1 MNVQRLLIEHHHP
14 QLPDKVRPAPRNQAH
29 RLIEAFHY
37 LEGLPHMEM
46 CRHVLGVYSGG
57 RLVGVLAFSNPVARH
72 EDQVHTLELRRM
84 VLVPGLPTN
93 SASRALGMAGRYLRT
108 QDPDA
113 FRLISYSDQ
122 DQGHEGTIYRAS
134 NWKEVDCGGGGSWTT
149 SRNGGRRFTRAERK
163 RKFEYLLKP
172 RKWYRFKKEG

>member
-1 MNVQRLLIEHHHP
+1 MQHVLIEHNHP
-14 QLPDKVRPAPRNQAH
+14 QLPNDLRPAPRVQAR
-29 RLIEAFHY
+29 RLIESFHY

-57 RLVGVLAFSNPVARH
+57 RLVGVLAFSNPVARL

-84 VLVPGLPTN
+84 VLVPGLPDN
-93 SASRALGMAGRYLRT
+93 SASRSLGMGGRWLKSH
-108 QDPDA
+108 DPDA
-113 FRLISYSDQ
+113 YRLISYCDQ

-134 NWKEVDCGGGGSWTT
+134 NWKEIDCGGGGTWTG
-149 SRNGGRRFTRAERK
+149 RRGGRRFTRAKRK

-172 RKWYRFKKEG
+172 RKWYRFKKGGV